1 MEANFLTEE
10 LTMAGKKLGSPLMCP
25 VQELIMQGYK
35 TDVDIGQSMIPSGCV
50 SPEFELR
57 FRTAGIIVR
66 AVNPTDVELPLGAC
80 IIFRYRFDEESGS
93 ILRRVNFF
101 YRAMTV

>member
-10 LTMAGKKLGSPLMCP
+10 LTMAGKKLGSPLWRH
-25 VQELIMQGYK
+25 VKELIMQGYK

-57 FRTAGIIVR
+57 FRTAGS
-66 AVNPTDVELPLGAC
+66 AQWA
-80 IIFRYRFDEESGS
+80 
-93 ILRRVNFF
+93 
-101 YRAMTV
+101 